1 MQESLTKTAQI
12 LRENAIPVSGAKSG
26 HKAPT
31 DFSTSK
37 FKHERRSASLTFPLQ
52 NPSMSADFAWFLP
65 TKRLFRAVFQA
76 RARILLGFC
85 PRKDFS
91 AQFSKHTRGFCS
103 VFALTRILSASSP
116 YFTRIRLP
124 GKDNTQTHSA
134 SPFRN
139 VGYNKICRP
148 LKDFFK
154 NREYFPQLM
163 CLYRRMRKSRR
174 HQE

>member
-1 MQESLTKTAQI
+1 MTILGNENRLPVCIRAPISKFSHENRSNCVKEKQSTAVLQESLIKTAQI

-37 FKHERRSASLTFPLQ
+37 FKH
-52 NPSMSADFAWFLP
+52 
-65 TKRLFRAVFQA
+65 
-76 RARILLGFC
+76 
-85 PRKDFS
+85 
-91 AQFSKHTRGFCS
+91 TRGFC
-103 VFALTRILSASSP
+103 VDFALTRILSASSP
-116 YFTRIRLP
+116 FFTRIRLP

-148 LKDFFK
+148 LKNFFK
-154 NREYFPQLM
+154 NREYFPLLM
-163 CLYRRMRKSRR
+163 CLIGECGNQGGIRNDGKGTRKAL
-174 HQE
+174 